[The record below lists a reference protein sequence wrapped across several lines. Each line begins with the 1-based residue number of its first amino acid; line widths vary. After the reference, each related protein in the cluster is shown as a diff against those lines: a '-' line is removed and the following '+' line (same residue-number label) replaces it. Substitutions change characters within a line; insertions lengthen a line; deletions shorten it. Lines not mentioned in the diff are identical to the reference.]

1 MQQKIVVYET
11 NDRGL
16 LIVLIK
22 YFKHI
27 NDLGTSTGKPRV
39 INVWHNEK

>member
-1 MQQKIVVYET
+1 MQQKIYET